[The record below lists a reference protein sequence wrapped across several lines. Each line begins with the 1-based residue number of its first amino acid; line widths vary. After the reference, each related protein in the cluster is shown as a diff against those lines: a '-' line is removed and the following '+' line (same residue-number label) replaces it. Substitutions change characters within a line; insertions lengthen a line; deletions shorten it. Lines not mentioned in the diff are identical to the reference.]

1 MIILKKSTYK
11 YVALLWLVFAA
22 AGCSGL
28 KFAKTTL
35 GNGWSNNSV
44 NTVIFRNSALTTFND
59 VQFTAYY
66 NADSLMVLGKRKHGD
81 INWQVQVTKYKGNVK
96 DAHNSI
102 SIAVDANGYLH
113 VSWDQHDTRLRYARS
128 VAPLSIVLGEEI
140 SMTSLQEEKVTYPEF
155 HNLKDGTLLFCYR
168 SGASGRGN
176 MVLNSYDPA
185 TQKWQQVQNNLLDGQ
200 GQRSAYWQMCTG
212 TKGLYL
218 SWVWRETWDV
228 STNHDICYA
237 FSPDGGITWQK
248 SVGEQYTL
256 PINEATAEKIWNV
269 PQNSSLI
276 NQTAMTVDATGNA
289 YISTY
294 WDAGKGPQYKVVYLN
309 DGNWKLLDTDFHKK
323 AFTLGGGGTKSIPM
337 SRPEILVDY
346 PNVYLLFRDEERQ
359 NKVSMAVTSVTSG
372 TWTVKDLSEDDMGQW
387 EPNYDKELWQAKGRL
402 HIFCQ
407 KVSQADGEGL
417 AEVLPQPVS
426 IIEINRFRLLN
437 KRFF

>member
-11 YVALLWLVFAA
+11 YLALLWLVFAA

-81 INWQVQVTKYKGNVK
+81 TNWQVQVTKYKGNVK

-102 SIAVDANGYLH
+102 SMAIDANGYLH
-113 VSWDQHDTRLRYARS
+113 VSWDQHDTRLRYAQS
-128 VAPLSIVLGEEI
+128 IAPLSLELGEEI
-140 SMTSLQEEKVTYPEF
+140 AMTGIQEEKVTYPEF
-155 HNLKDGTLLFCYR
+155 HSLKDGKLIFCYR

-200 GQRSAYWQMCTG
+200 GRRSAYWQMCSG
-212 TKGLYL
+212 AKGLYL

-248 SVGEQYTL
+248 STREQYTL

-276 NQTAMTVDATGNA
+276 NQTAMTADATGNA

-294 WDAGKGPQYKVVYLN
+294 WDAGNGPQYKVVYLN

-337 SRPEILVDY
+337 SRPEVLVDY

-359 NKVSMAVTSVTSG
+359 NKVSMAVASVTSG

-387 EPNYDKELWQAKGRL
+387 EPNYDKELWQARGRL

-417 AEVLPQPVS
+417 ADVVPQPVS
-426 IIEINRFRLLN
+426 VIEINRFRLLN